1 MKPRF
6 KGRVVLVTGA
16 GSGIGEQAALGFG
29 REGALVAVND
39 LRPARARA
47 TVRKIERAGGRAFA
61 VPGDVADAATAEAIV
76 RAVVARGR
84 KLDILVN
91 NAGTGVAGTVLTTS
105 EADWDLLMRVNVKS
119 MFLLSKA
126 ALPGMI
132 RRKKGVIVN
141 TSSIAGVAAVRDRAA
156 YTASK
161 HAVVGL
167 TRAMALDHVADGIRV
182 NCICPGTT
190 MTPWVTERVNES
202 KDPKATLAA
211 MTARQPM
218 GRLGTPREIA
228 AGILYLASDDA
239 SFATGTALVVDGGF
253 TA

>member
-1 MKPRF
+1 MTGRF
-6 KGRVVLVTGA
+6 RGKSVLVTGA
-16 GSGIGEQAALGFG
+16 GSGIGEQTAIAFA
-29 REGALVAVND
+29 REGAAVGVND
-39 LRPARARA
+39 LRPAAARA
-47 TVRKIERAGGRAFA
+47 TVRKIERGGGRAFA
-61 VPGDVADAATAEAIV
+61 VPGDVSDQATALGIV
-76 RAVVARGR
+76 AAVVRRFR

-91 NAGTGVAGTVLTTS
+91 NAGVGVAGTVLTTS
-105 EADWDLLMRVNVKS
+105 EQDWDALMRVNVKS

-132 RRKKGVIVN
+132 RRGRGVIVN
-141 TSSIAGVAAVRDRAA
+141 TSSIAGVAGVKDRAA

-167 TRAMALDHVADGIRV
+167 TRAMALDHVGDGIRV

-190 MTPWVTERVNES
+190 MTPWVTQRVNES
-202 KDPKATLAA
+202 KDPRATLAA

>member
-1 MKPRF
+1 
-6 KGRVVLVTGA
+6 VLVTGA
-16 GSGIGEQAALGFG
+16 GSGIGRQAAIAFA
-29 REGALVAVND
+29 REGAAVGVND
-39 LRPARARA
+39 LQATKARA
-47 TVRKIERAGGRAFA
+47 TVRAIERAGGRALA
-61 VPGDVADAATAEAIV
+61 VPGDVADPVVAEAIV
-76 RAVVARGR
+76 GAVVRRFR
-84 KLDILVN
+84 KLDILIN
-91 NAGTGVAGTVLTTS
+91 NAGIGVAGTVLTTS
-105 EADWDLLMRVNVKS
+105 EADWDALMRVNVKS
-119 MFLLSKA
+119 MFLLAKA

-132 RRKKGVIVN
+132 RRKRGVIVN
-141 TSSIAGVAAVRDRAA
+141 TSSIAGVAAVKDRAA

-167 TRAMALDHVADGIRV
+167 TRAMALDHVGAGIRV

-190 MTPWVTERVNES
+190 MTPWVTQRVNES

-218 GRLGTPREIA
+218 GRLGTPGEIA

>member
-1 MKPRF
+1 MTPRF
-6 KGRVVLVTGA
+6 KARVVLVTGA
-16 GSGIGEQAALGFG
+16 GSGIGEQAALGFA
-29 REGALVAVND
+29 REGATVAVND
-39 LRPARARA
+39 LRPAKAAA
-47 TVRKIERAGGRAFA
+47 TVRKIERAGGKAFA
-61 VPGDVADAATAEAIV
+61 VPGDVSDAGTAALIV
-76 RAVVARGR
+76 AAVEKRGR

-91 NAGTGVAGTVLTTS
+91 NAGTGIAGTVLNTS
-105 EADWDLLMRVNVKS
+105 EGDWDRLMRVNVKS
-119 MFLLSKA
+119 MFLMSRA
-126 ALPGMI
+126 ALPGML

-141 TSSIAGVAAVRDRAA
+141 TASMVGVAAVKDRAA

-202 KDPKATLAA
+202 KDPKATMAS

-228 AGILYLASDDA
+228 DGILYLASDQA

>member
-6 KGRVVLVTGA
+6 KGKIVLVTGA
-16 GSGIGEQAALGFG
+16 GSGIGEKTALAFG
-29 REGALVAVND
+29 REGATVAVND
-39 LRPARARA
+39 LRPARA
-47 TVRKIERAGGRAFA
+47 T
-61 VPGDVADAATAEAIV
+61 ATAIV
-76 RAVVARGR
+76 AQVEKRFRR
-84 KLDILVN
+84 LDILVN
-91 NAGTGVAGTVLTTS
+91 NAGTGVAGTALTTS
-105 EADWDLLMRVNVKS
+105 ESDWDRLMRVNVKS

-141 TSSIAGVAAVRDRAA
+141 TASIAGVAGLKDRAA
-156 YTASK
+156 YAASK

-167 TRAMALDHVADGIRV
+167 TRAMALDHVGEGIRV

-190 MTPWVTERVNES
+190 MTPWVTQRVNES
-202 KDPKATLAA
+202 KDPRAMLAA

-218 GRLGTPREIA
+218 GRLGTPQEIA

>member
-1 MKPRF
+1 MTPRF
-6 KGRVVLVTGA
+6 KGKIVLVTGA
-16 GSGIGEQAALGFG
+16 GSGIGGKTALAFG
-29 REGALVAVND
+29 REGATVAVND
-39 LRPARARA
+39 LRPARA
-47 TVRKIERAGGRAFA
+47 T
-61 VPGDVADAATAEAIV
+61 ATAIV
-76 RAVVARGR
+76 AQVEKRFRR
-84 KLDILVN
+84 LDILVN
-91 NAGTGVAGTVLTTS
+91 NAGTGVAGTALTTS
-105 EADWDLLMRVNVKS
+105 ESDWDRLMRVNVKS

-132 RRKKGVIVN
+132 RRKKGVIIN
-141 TSSIAGVAAVRDRAA
+141 TASIAGVAGLKDRAA
-156 YTASK
+156 YAASK

-167 TRAMALDHVADGIRV
+167 TRAMALDHVGEGIRV

-190 MTPWVTERVNES
+190 MTPWVTQRVNES
-202 KDPKATLAA
+202 KDPRAMLAA

-218 GRLGTPREIA
+218 GRLGTPQEIA